1 MARARPQ
8 IRALNQMCAAGSVYI
23 PLPADELREG
33 VAAGFKSLDSGTQ
46 APTCALC
53 TAMAAWIRDD
63 MALCTPHAHRG
74 TADFSAANAAAT
86 RVVLEGLGELLEA
99 ALHVPFHEGA
109 PVFCVMRP
117 LRCQLMGVVV
127 ARGTPYCYR
136 HFMSMVPQYFG
147 IAVLKARES
156 VQAEGGPQCAVCL
169 ERRVTRIV
177 QPCKHAVLCGA
188 CLGDVLREPQGRRRC
203 PMCQNF
209 IESSDTVCF

>member
-1 MARARPQ
+1 
-8 IRALNQMCAAGSVYI
+8 MCAAESVYI

-33 VAAGFKSLDSGTQ
+33 LAAGFTPLDSGKQ
-46 APTCALC
+46 APKCALC

-74 TADFSAANAAAT
+74 TADFWAAKAAAT
-86 RVVLEGLGELLEA
+86 RAVLEGLGGLLQAEI
-99 ALHVPFHEGA
+99 HDPFHGGA
-109 PVFCVMRP
+109 PVFCVMRSQC
-117 LRCQLMGVVV
+117 CQLMGVVV
-127 ARGTPYCYR
+127 ARGTPYCYH
-136 HFMSMVPQYFG
+136 HFMRMVPQYFG
-147 IAVLKARES
+147 IAVQKARES
-156 VQAEGGPQCAVCL
+156 VQADGGPQCAVCL

-209 IESSDTVCF
+209 IESSDTVYF